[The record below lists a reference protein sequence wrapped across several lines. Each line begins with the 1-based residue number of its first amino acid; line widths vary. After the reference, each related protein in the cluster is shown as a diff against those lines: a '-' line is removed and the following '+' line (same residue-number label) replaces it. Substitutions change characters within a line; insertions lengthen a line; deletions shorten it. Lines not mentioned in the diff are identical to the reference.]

1 MGTGQIVR
9 SSEPPTADRVRHD
22 IDRVTTG
29 DMTDVPVAAAAALGT
44 DDEAA
49 GRPPTRQQ
57 LRMEDRDRAPPKQLT
72 ASNGPVIVFAGVVA
86 AFAAGVTIVVVL
98 F

>member
-1 MGTGQIVR
+1 MGVAQIMR
-9 SSEPPTADRVRHD
+9 SIETPTADRIRHD
-22 IDRVTTG
+22 INRVTTG
-29 DMTDVPVAAAAALGT
+29 GTTDVPHVAAAPLGT

-49 GRPPTRQQ
+49 GHPPTRQQ

-72 ASNGPVIVFAGVVA
+72 ASNGPVIIFAGVVA
-86 AFAAGVTIVVVL
+86 AFAAGVAIVVVL